1 MRLCVRAPR
10 ILILSM
16 PVTVGCAKPANIR
29 DFLRIQNFNM
39 AHTQDSMTPIERR
52 ASIGLA
58 GIYGLRMLGLFIILP
73 ILALY
78 ASERLPGGE
87 NHLLIGIAL
96 GAYGL
101 TQAVLQI
108 PAGWMSDRY
117 GRKPVIYAGLILF
130 AIGSFIA
137 AFADNIY
144 WVIAGRAIQGAGA
157 INAAVMALT
166 ADLTREEVRTKA
178 MAMIGI
184 TIGITFSISLVLAPM
199 LYQVIDV
206 PGIFALTGVLALL
219 SILVVAYLI
228 PNPAIT
234 RFHSSSGASSKQF
247 GDVLRNKD
255 LLRLNFG
262 IFSLHAILMS
272 VFMQVPFVLKKN
284 GLEVAQHWQVY
295 LPVML
300 LAFILM
306 VPPIIVAEKR
316 SKMKQVFIGSIA
328 LAAIGQLSLMLM
340 QGSIWGVAWSLLL
353 FFIAFNVLEATL
365 PSMISKIAPLATK
378 GTAMG
383 IYSSVQFLGAFFG
396 AVAGGFLMQNF
407 GGNAVFA
414 FAIGLLLL
422 WLAVARTMR
431 PPAAVRTKMYPLP
444 NMDASAGAVL
454 QQRLS
459 QLQGVRE
466 VLVAPDECMACLK
479 VEMGGFDEVGVHN
492 LVKGE

>member
-1 MRLCVRAPR
+1 M
-10 ILILSM
+10 
-16 PVTVGCAKPANIR
+16 
-29 DFLRIQNFNM
+29 
-39 AHTQDSMTPIERR
+39 
-52 ASIGLA
+52 GLA

-73 ILALY
+73 VFALY
-78 ASERLPGGE
+78 AAEGLPGGE
-87 NHLLIGIAL
+87 SHILTGIAI

-101 TQAVLQI
+101 TQAALQI

-117 GRKPVIYAGLILF
+117 GRKPVIYAGLLLF
-130 AIGSFIA
+130 ALGSFVA
-137 AFADNIY
+137 ASADNIY

-199 LYQVIDV
+199 LYQAIGV
-206 PGIFALTGVLALL
+206 PGIFALTGLLALL
-219 SILVVAYLI
+219 AMLFVALVI

-234 RFHSSSGASSKQF
+234 RFHSGSGASSHRF

-255 LLRLNFG
+255 LLRLDFG

-284 GLEVAQHWQVY
+284 GLEIGEHWKVY

-300 LAFILM
+300 LALVLM
-306 VPPIIVAEKR
+306 VPPIIAAEKKA
-316 SKMKQVFIGSIA
+316 KMKQVFVG
-328 LAAIGQLSLMLM
+328 AIGLASLAQLSLMLT
-340 QGSIWGVAWSLLL
+340 QGSVWGVVLSLLL
-353 FFIAFNVLEATL
+353 FFTAFNVLEATL
-365 PSMISKIAPLATK
+365 PSMISKIAPLAAK

-383 IYSSVQFLGAFFG
+383 VYSSMQFLGAFFG
-396 AVAGGFLMQNF
+396 AIGGGLVMQYL
-407 GGNAVFA
+407 GGDAVFL
-414 FAIGLLLL
+414 FAAGLLLL
-422 WLAVARTMR
+422 WLLVARAMQ

-444 NMDASAGAVL
+444 KMDDHAGAAL
-454 QQRLS
+454 QQRLM

-466 VLVAPDECMACLK
+466 AMVVPAECMACLK
-479 VEMGGFDEVGVHN
+479 VDMSGFDESAVDN
-492 LVKGE
+492 LVRKG